1 MRGLTTK
8 WHTPSAQRITRAGG
22 GGAAL
27 SCTDPAHLLL
37 VRLLAWVIGQGRASW
52 GHSSQ
57 STLRCVRG
65 GGDGDEAALRVMVAL
80 PVHARE
86 RLSSLMVAASAA
98 GMAQEAWAS
107 MVLMREVEGKA
118 MVSHAEVVASM
129 AVVMEARPCGRR

>member
-1 MRGLTTK
+1 MA
-8 WHTPSAQRITRAGG
+8 P
-22 GGAAL
+22 
-27 SCTDPAHLLL
+27 
-37 VRLLAWVIGQGRASW
+37 
-52 GHSSQ
+52 
-57 STLRCVRG
+57 
-65 GGDGDEAALRVMVAL
+65 